1 MTLISTDP
9 PDGAAGALTFEELYL
24 AAKDDCLRALVA
36 ATADLYEAEDVTA
49 EAFARALD
57 RWPELQHH
65 PSPRAWVVRTAL
77 NLRTDRH
84 RHKQRTPGVVARLAT
99 PDVAPE
105 PSSPIDPALLAA
117 LHDLPSRQREVVAL
131 RVLLGLSGVETAQ
144 ELGITTGS
152 VGTHLHR
159 GLAALRSRI
168 QSTNPEVT
176 P

>member
-1 MTLISTDP
+1 M
-9 PDGAAGALTFEELYL
+9 TFEEFYL
-24 AAKDDCLRALVA
+24 AAKDDCLRAMVA
-36 ATADLYEAEDVTA
+36 ATADVPEAEDVTA

-84 RHKQRTPGVVARLAT
+84 RHRQRTSTLVTKLAR
-99 PDVAPE
+99 PEVAPE
-105 PSSPIDPALLAA
+105 PPSPIDPALLDA
-117 LHDLPSRQREVVAL
+117 LRQLPARQREVIAL
-131 RVLLGLSGVETAQ
+131 RVLLGLSGAETAR

-168 QSTNPEVT
+168 QSSNPEVT

>member
-9 PDGAAGALTFEELYL
+9 PDGSAGTTTFEEFYL
-24 AAKDDCLRALVA
+24 GARDDCLRALVA

-49 EAFARALD
+49 EAFARALQ
-57 RWPELQHH
+57 RWPELRHH
-65 PSPRAWVVRTAL
+65 PAPRAWVVRTAL

-84 RHKQRTPGVVARLAT
+84 RHRQRTSTVVARLAV
-99 PDVAPE
+99 PNVAPE
-105 PSSPIDPALLAA
+105 PPGPIDPALLDA
-117 LHDLPSRQREVVAL
+117 LRGLPMRQREVIAL
-131 RVLLGLSGVETAQ
+131 RVLLGLSGAETAR

-168 QSTNPEVT
+168 QSDDPEVT

>member
-1 MTLISTDP
+1 M
-9 PDGAAGALTFEELYL
+9 TFEDFYL
-24 AAKDDCLRALVA
+24 AAKDDCFRALVA
-36 ATADLYEAEDVTA
+36 ATADLHEAEDVTA

-65 PSPRAWVVRTAL
+65 PAPRAWVVRTAL
-77 NLRTDRH
+77 NLRTDRYRH
-84 RHKQRTPGVVARLAT
+84 RQRTSSVVARL
-99 PDVAPE
+99 PVPEVAPE
-105 PSSPIDPALLAA
+105 PPRPVDPALLAA
-117 LHDLPSRQREVVAL
+117 LGALPQRQREVIAM
-131 RVLLGLSGVETAQ
+131 RVLLGLSGAETAR

-168 QSTNPEVT
+168 QSDNPEVT